1 MEVSRCWPT
10 LSLSERD
17 LRSKKITTKTD
28 KDEEERQMLVD
39 TVSRIKGIK
48 YLHTTV
54 NMISLIL

>member
-17 LRSKKITTKTD
+17 LRSKKIMTKTG

-39 TVSRIKGIK
+39 TVSRIKDIK
-48 YLHTTV
+48 YLHTNV